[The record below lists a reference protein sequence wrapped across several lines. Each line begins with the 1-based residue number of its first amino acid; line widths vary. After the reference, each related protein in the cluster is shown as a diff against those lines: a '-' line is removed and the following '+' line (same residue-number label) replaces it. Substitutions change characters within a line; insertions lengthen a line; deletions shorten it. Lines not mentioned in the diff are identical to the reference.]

1 MLEQPKTMI
10 TATTKMTTKSAT
22 WHARACRAGCSHFF
36 FVSGNLSFVF
46 VVVVDAINAIGLQAS

>member
-36 FVSGNLSFVF
+36 FLSLVIFVF